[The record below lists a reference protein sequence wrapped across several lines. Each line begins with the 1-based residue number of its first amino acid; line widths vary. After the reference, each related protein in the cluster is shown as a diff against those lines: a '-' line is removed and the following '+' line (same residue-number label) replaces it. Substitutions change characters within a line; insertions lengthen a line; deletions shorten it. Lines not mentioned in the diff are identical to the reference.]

1 MNENHDNR
9 ENHDNHEMRD
19 NRDNEDNARWLMHIT
34 GNYGG
39 RVVYWDLTNNNGSS
53 SSLSWSLSL
62 SSLSYHHILIR
73 WHHVATLKHDYKQQ
87 HMSMISLR
95 YWTLSRYIDRR
106 ISDGSAH

>member
-1 MNENHDNR
+1 MNENHDNL

-53 SSLSWSLSL
+53 SLSL
-62 SSLSYHHILIR
+62 
-73 WHHVATLKHDYKQQ
+73 
-87 HMSMISLR
+87 
-95 YWTLSRYIDRR
+95 
-106 ISDGSAH
+106 